1 MGHNIIHNKLR
12 HRKFCNITGDYQC
25 MGHGDNDQQ
34 IEDHHDI
41 SLIDDPQRR
50 FQSLSHQCQQR
61 HRLLPER
68 GMDAGN
74 DTTDIKQRKNAIPS
88 TIKSRKNQVSG
99 DRIKVPMV
107 SSDK

>member
-61 HRLLPER
+61 HCLLPER

-74 DTTDIKQRKNAIPS
+74 DTADIKQRKKCHSQHDLKQKKPGQRGPD
-88 TIKSRKNQVSG
+88 K
-99 DRIKVPMV
+99 
-107 SSDK
+107 SSDGFI